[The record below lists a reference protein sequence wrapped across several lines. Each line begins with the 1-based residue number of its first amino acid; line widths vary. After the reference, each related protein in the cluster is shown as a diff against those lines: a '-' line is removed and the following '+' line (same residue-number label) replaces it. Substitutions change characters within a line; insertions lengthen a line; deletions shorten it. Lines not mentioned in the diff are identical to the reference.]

1 MNAGIS
7 RRIKRLMTASGQ
19 NELKHFFVNPITGG
33 GWGEYITGI
42 KADTKEKC
50 LALVSEYIDRKRIE
64 NSITFIDDLT
74 EDLELF
80 ARE

>member
-7 RRIKRLMTASGQ
+7 RRIKRLMAASGR
-19 NELKHFFVNPITGG
+19 NEINHFFVNPLAGG
-33 GWGEYITGI
+33 GWQEGVTGI

-50 LALVSEYIDRKRIE
+50 LALVGEYIDRKRIE

-74 EDLELF
+74 EDLEFF
-80 ARE
+80 ARG